1 MCCLILYFITSRVL
15 RRVRRGEKGLIFFKG
30 ESFYLFPDLFLEH
43 IDLFPFFVD
52 LFVDLFP
59 FFVDLFPFFV
69 DLFVDL
75 FPFFD
80 LFTVLFVDLFF

>member
-1 MCCLILYFITSRVL
+1 MSFPLRRLGAYVCLILYFIQSRVL

-59 FFVDLFPFFV
+59 FF
-69 DLFVDL
+69 
-75 FPFFD
+75 D